1 MITLSS
7 HEVHQSL
14 ITDLSMT
21 VLILSRWF
29 FVLLMAVSVL
39 SSSFVCEDNL
49 KMIIW
54 KAHGVP
60 Q

>member
-7 HEVHQSL
+7 HEVHRSL
-14 ITDLSMT
+14 ITDLAMA
-21 VLILSRWF
+21 VLILWF

-39 SSSFVCEDNL
+39 SSSFVCADNL

-54 KAHGVP
+54 KAQGVP